1 MAKDSISDSAR
12 AFLVMRVALAAKELR
27 AWDAIG
33 ALTSGNDQD
42 ARDAQID
49 INKLDDALADAV
61 RAGAIRPE
69 SQAAPDHPVS
79 EREIWLAAFGAS
91 VAWQVSREC
100 NRGLNAV
107 EAFDREAGGTL
118 TVEGVADH
126 ARCVADVA
134 VQASLKV

>member
-1 MAKDSISDSAR
+1 MEGYCISDSAR
-12 AFLVMRVALAAKELR
+12 AFLVMRVALAAKALR

-33 ALTSGNDQD
+33 ALTSGNYQD
-42 ARDAQID
+42 ARHAQMD
-49 INKLDDALADAV
+49 INKLDDAL
-61 RAGAIRPE
+61 AIRPE
-69 SQAAPDHPVS
+69 SQAAPDHPVA
-79 EREIWLAAFGAS
+79 ERAIWLAAFGAS
-91 VAWQVSREC
+91 VALQVSREC

-126 ARCVADVA
+126 ASCVADVA